1 MRFLNT
7 LLLFVAGVVLG
18 FMIKERLAPAA
29 APVQTPYRPAQAE
42 STAPY
47 VPDPADD
54 GLAESEQAKP
64 AQAAEEPRDAGE
76 NEKDSLDETPVIEPS
91 APGGSASIASPDD
104 FFSSPGA
111 YEGKELVL
119 QLQMITAKKTGSG
132 WRLNLVHTGPGKKV
146 DYLYVDDS
154 GELGDKPDLRI
165 GYSYRVR
172 FLCSAGDPASGNKL
186 LAIEPTGGKADWATG
201 LSAVE

>member
-18 FMIKERLAPAA
+18 FMIKERLVPAA
-29 APVQTPYRPAQAE
+29 APVQAPYRPVQAE

-54 GLAESEQAKP
+54 GLAESELTKP
-64 AQAAEEPRDAGE
+64 ATSSEETREAGAEDRDSAEEA
-76 NEKDSLDETPVIEPS
+76 PVIEPY
-91 APGGSASIASPDD
+91 APAKTGSVASPDD

-119 QLQMITAKKTGSG
+119 QLQMITAKKTGNG